1 MGSPYLNTNESILLS
16 THNVVINTI
25 PAEVILT
32 NQRLMVMDTRHTRLL
47 PQDIPFSS
55 IETVTIGDNSEME
68 PVLSL
73 SIVMKDDTR
82 HMLGITFTQP
92 PKTRRTGERD
102 EWAVKLK
109 EAGVAAQQEHGLVPA
124 ELLPPWV
131 PGPLPGDADGDE
143 GAPDKPG
150 EQFQYAPLSPRK
162 PRSDPKKSRKGIIT
176 AVLAVIVIIALA
188 AGVYFLAPQFTGTPG
203 TVTPTVTA
211 TTVATTVPTTTV
223 PITAVPITTEPTIA
237 ITATPVATTI
247 SPTPVVTTSPASDPT
262 QSGVWIHIVYPGN
275 YSASFGT
282 SGRLKEIHGS
292 GEQFFQIPAKDQIV
306 EATVEKSDD
315 AGSALTV
322 AILNDGVIAG
332 QETTASPHGT
342 VELHVD
348 LRVLSTP
355 VTTVSPMA
363 PATTAPAKNVT
374 NATTET

>member
-25 PAEVILT
+25 PAEAILT

-47 PQDIPFSS
+47 PQDIPFSA

-68 PVLSL
+68 PILSL

-92 PKTRRTGERD
+92 PKTRRAGERD

-109 EAGVAAQQEHGLVPA
+109 EAGVAAQQEHGLVPT

-131 PGPLPGDADGDE
+131 PGPLPGETDGEGDAQNK
-143 GAPDKPG
+143 PD

-162 PRSDPKKSRKGIIT
+162 PRSNPKKSRRGVIT
-176 AVLAVIVIIALA
+176 AVLAVLIIIALA
-188 AGVYFLAPQFTGTPG
+188 AGVYFLMPQFTGTPG
-203 TVTPTVTA
+203 TVTPAIST
-211 TTVATTVPTTTV
+211 TTVETTVPTTAIPITTV
-223 PITAVPITTEPTIA
+223 PTTEPTIA
-237 ITATPVATTI
+237 VTAIPVATTI
-247 SPTPVVTTSPASDPT
+247 PPTPVMTAIPTSDPT
-262 QSGVWIHIVYPGN
+262 QSGVWIHIDYSGN

-282 SGRLKEIHGS
+282 SGRLKEISGS

-315 AGSALTV
+315 AGSEMTV
-322 AILNDGVIAG
+322 TILNDGIVA
-332 QETTASPHGT
+332 EKSSTSTPHGT
-342 VELHVD
+342 VEIHVD
-348 LRVLSTP
+348 LRETATP
-355 VTTVSPMA
+355 AITTTTIRVTY
-363 PATTAPAKNVT
+363 AKN
-374 NATTET
+374 ATANLTTT